1 MSLKQT
7 VALTSTYSADLFGVV
22 NTLFELGGLVVIHDP
37 SGCNSTYATHDEPRW
52 YDMDSMYYIS
62 GLTEMDAILGNDAKL
77 VHDVV
82 EAAQNLHPR
91 FIVLLQSQI
100 PFMTGTDLTAAA
112 DLIQADCGLPTFALP
127 TNSMHY
133 YLTGVSLALALLA
146 EQMVQEPA
154 TGIVKA
160 GASAVPTASISANSP
175 AASDKSALAVNILG
189 LAPLDFSYNGSDQ
202 SLADVLTRH
211 GFKVISRWAMG
222 SRLDDIL
229 RAGEADVNLVVS
241 YGGLEAARILQR
253 RFGTPYVVGVP
264 LGPKMAE
271 LIAADLHQAARTK
284 QNVLTC
290 AKRNQAKEDVSTCAK
305 QQQAKEDV
313 STCAKQLQGSSGYS
327 PVIIGESVYSTS
339 LALALSLAGA
349 GQPRVFCPLETEA
362 ELLGPRDQVVDSE
375 ARLQKL
381 LAAEK
386 LIIADPLYQ
395 PICPEGARL
404 IRLPHEAFSGRLY
417 RKEIPNLIQDFASFA
432 AKITEL

>member
-1 MSLKQT
+1 M
-7 VALTSTYSADLFGVV
+7 V

-91 FIVLLQSQI
+91 FIVLLQRQI

-160 GASAVPTASISANSP
+160 GASAVPTASISANAP
-175 AASDKSALAVNILG
+175 AASDTSALAVNILG

-202 SLADVLTRH
+202 SLTDVLTRH

-222 SRLDDIL
+222 SRLDDII

-264 LGPKMAE
+264 LGQKMAD
-271 LIAADLHQAARTK
+271 LIAADLRQAAQTK
-284 QNVLTC
+284 QDVRTC
-290 AKRNQAKEDVSTCAK
+290 AKRQSAAGRNAA
-305 QQQAKEDV
+305 
-313 STCAKQLQGSSGYS
+313 SSGPSLS
-327 PVIIGESVYSTS
+327 PVLIGESVYSTS

-362 ELLGPRDQVVDSE
+362 ELLGPGDRVVDSE
-375 ARLQKL
+375 AQLQNL

-386 LIIADPLYQ
+386 VIIADPLYQ
-395 PICPEGARL
+395 PICPAGAQF
-404 IRLPHEAFSGRLY
+404 IRLPHEGFSGRLY
-417 RKEIPNLIQDFASFA
+417 RKEIPNLVTGFEKFA
-432 AKITEL
+432 APIVKL

>member
-62 GLTEMDAILGNDAKL
+62 GLTEMDAILGNDDKL

-91 FIVLLQSQI
+91 FILLLQSQI
-100 PFMTGTDLTAAA
+100 PFMTGMDLPAAA
-112 DLIQADCGLPTFALP
+112 AAVQAQCGLPTFALP

-133 YLTGVSLALALLA
+133 YLTGVSMALALLA
-146 EQMVQEPA
+146 EQMVQEPS
-154 TGIVKA
+154 
-160 GASAVPTASISANSP
+160 ASKMKKEP
-175 AASDKSALAVNILG
+175 ASALAVNILG

-222 SRLDDIL
+222 SRLDDII

-264 LGPKMAE
+264 LGQKMAD
-271 LIAADLHQAARTK
+271 LIAADLRQAAQTK
-284 QNVLTC
+284 QDVRTC
-290 AKRNQAKEDVSTCAK
+290 AKRQSAAGRNAA
-305 QQQAKEDV
+305 
-313 STCAKQLQGSSGYS
+313 SSGPSLS
-327 PVIIGESVYSTS
+327 PVLIGESVYSTS

-362 ELLGPRDQVVDSE
+362 ELLGPGDRVVDSE
-375 ARLQKL
+375 AQLQNL

-386 LIIADPLYQ
+386 VIIADPLYQ
-395 PICPEGARL
+395 PICPAGAQF
-404 IRLPHEAFSGRLY
+404 IRLPHEGFSGRLY
-417 RKEIPNLIQDFASFA
+417 RKEIPNLITGFEKFA
-432 AKITEL
+432 APIVKL

>member
-22 NTLFELGGLVVIHDP
+22 NTMFELGGLVVIHDP

-62 GLTEMDAILGNDAKL
+62 GLTEMDAILGNDDKL

-100 PFMTGTDLTAAA
+100 PFMTGMDLPAAA
-112 DLIQADCGLPTFALP
+112 AAVQAQCGLPTFALP

-133 YLTGVSLALALLA
+133 YLTGVSMALALLA
-146 EQMVQEPA
+146 EQMVQEPS
-154 TGIVKA
+154 A
-160 GASAVPTASISANSP
+160 GKMKKEP
-175 AASDKSALAVNILG
+175 ASALAVNILG

-222 SRLDDIL
+222 SRLDDII

-253 RFGTPYVVGVP
+253 RFGTPYVIGVP
-264 LGPKMAE
+264 LGQKMAD
-271 LIAADLHQAARTK
+271 LIAADLRQAAQTK
-284 QNVLTC
+284 QDVRTC
-290 AKRNQAKEDVSTCAK
+290 ARRPSAAGRNAA
-305 QQQAKEDV
+305 
-313 STCAKQLQGSSGYS
+313 SSEPALS
-327 PVIIGESVYSTS
+327 PVLIGESVYSTS

-362 ELLGPRDQVVDSE
+362 ELLGPGDQVIDSE
-375 ARLQKL
+375 AQLQKL

-386 LIIADPLYQ
+386 VIIADPLYQ
-395 PICPEGARL
+395 PICPAGAKF
-404 IRLPHEAFSGRLY
+404 IRLPHEGFSGRLY
-417 RKEIPNLIQDFASFA
+417 RKEIPNLISGFEKFA
-432 AKITEL
+432 APIVKP